1 METDRPV
8 AQAPDGELVSLS
20 DAYELLLGAAA
31 GQWALALDSMLP
43 DDAGIGY
50 AESSL
55 PAGE

>member
-8 AQAPDGELVSLS
+8 AQSPDGELVSLS

-31 GQWALALDSMLP
+31 GQWALALDPMLP

>member
-8 AQAPDGELVSLS
+8 AQSPDGELVSLS
-20 DAYELLLGAAA
+20 DAYEMLLGAAA
-31 GQWALALDSMLP
+31 GQWALSLDPLLP

-50 AESSL
+50 ADSSL